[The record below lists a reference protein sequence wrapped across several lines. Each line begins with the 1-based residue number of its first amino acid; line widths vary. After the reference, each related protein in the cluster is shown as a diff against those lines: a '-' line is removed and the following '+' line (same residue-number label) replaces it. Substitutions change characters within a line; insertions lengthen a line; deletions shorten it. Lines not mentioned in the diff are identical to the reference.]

1 MITHKK
7 IDSTIAFLRSHFI
20 WFLLLLLVPVFIY
33 FKNIISYLNTQV
45 PNMHSKPYKV
55 VVFDLDETLGCF
67 IEVSIFW
74 NALEYFYGHNLF
86 NDKFFEVMDTFPEF
100 FRPNIFNMLDF
111 IHRKKLNKVCNKIII
126 YTNNQ
131 GTKGWVKMI
140 SDYFDNKLGYKVFDN
155 IIVAYKV
162 NGRQIEPKRTS
173 HEKSVAD
180 LISCTGIPADSEIC
194 FVDDLYHH
202 LMDKN
207 NVFYIHIKPYYYSM
221 PFNEMA
227 ARYYDMVLN
236 KSQQAT
242 VSKDVFVNTIDAYTK
257 EYNYQVN
264 QKNVLETKTDIIV
277 SKKLLSHLEE
287 FLKPSRLP
295 NTRKKR
301 SRRKKTLR
309 RL

>member
-1 MITHKK
+1 
-7 IDSTIAFLRSHFI
+7 
-20 WFLLLLLVPVFIY
+20 
-33 FKNIISYLNTQV
+33 
-45 PNMHSKPYKV
+45 
-55 VVFDLDETLGCF
+55 
-67 IEVSIFW
+67 
-74 NALEYFYGHNLF
+74 
-86 NDKFFEVMDTFPEF
+86 
-100 FRPNIFNMLDF
+100 
-111 IHRKKLNKVCNKIII
+111 
-126 YTNNQ
+126 
-131 GTKGWVKMI
+131 MI

-180 LISCTGIPADSEIC
+180 LISCTGIQADSEIC

-202 LMDKN
+202 LMDKD

>member
-1 MITHKK
+1 
-7 IDSTIAFLRSHFI
+7 
-20 WFLLLLLVPVFIY
+20 
-33 FKNIISYLNTQV
+33 
-45 PNMHSKPYKV
+45 MHSKPYKV
-55 VVFDLDETLGCF
+55 IVFDLDETLGCF

-202 LMDKN
+202 LMDKD

-242 VSKDVFVNTIDAYTK
+242 VSKDVFVNTIDTYTK

>member
-55 VVFDLDETLGCF
+55 IVFDLDETLGCF

-202 LMDKN
+202 LMDKD

-242 VSKDVFVNTIDAYTK
+242 VSKDVFVNTIDTYTK